1 MAHTVVAFG
10 AGLKRWPACSLS
22 FGFPCSGALGPH
34 WPRAPSHSGASTLAR
49 RLPCVLTPACIDS
62 RVRRLAPHWCSQPCR
77 QSQGGHGPWGA
88 QVRSPVLTTFPLLP
102 LGLPLP
108 SWVALRVQTPQPQLT
123 MTDDGRTTND
133 DGRQTTD
140 NDDGRMTDNDS
151 GRTTDNERRTNDGRR
166 RRLTDDGR
174 QRMVDGR

>member
-49 RLPCVLTPACIDS
+49 RLPRVLTPACIDS
-62 RVRRLAPHWCSQPCR
+62 RVRHLAPHLCSQPRR

-123 MTDDGRTTND
+123 MMDDGQTTNDDGRMTND
-133 DGRQTTD
+133 DGRQTMD
-140 NDDGRMTDNDS
+140 NDDGRITDNS
-151 GRTTDNERRTNDGRR
+151 GRTTDKQQTTT
-166 RRLTDDGR
+166 TDR
-174 QRMVDGR
+174 

>member
-34 WPRAPSHSGASTLAR
+34 WPSAPSHSGASTLAR
-49 RLPCVLTPACIDS
+49 RLPRVLTPACIDS
-62 RVRRLAPHWCSQPCR
+62 RVRRLAPHWCSQPRR

-88 QVRSPVLTTFPLLP
+88 QGRSPVLTTFPLLP

-133 DGRQTTD
+133 DGRTTNDDGRQTTD
-140 NDDGRMTDNDS
+140 NDDGRMTDNNS
-151 GRTTDNERRTNDGRR
+151 GRTTDNER
-166 RRLTDDGR
+166 
-174 QRMVDGR
+174 

>member
-34 WPRAPSHSGASTLAR
+34 WPRQAPLSFR
-49 RLPCVLTPACIDS
+49 CVDSRTLTPTCTNS
-62 RVRRLAPHWCSQPCR
+62 HMHQLAPHRCSQPRR

-108 SWVALRVQTPQPQLT
+108 SWVSSRVQTPQPQLT
-123 MTDDGRTTND
+123 MTDDGQTTND
-133 DGRQTTD
+133 DGRMTNDDGRMMNDDGRTM
-140 NDDGRMTDNDS
+140 NDDGRMTDNNS
-151 GRTTDNERRTNDGRR
+151 GRTMD
-166 RRLTDDGR
+166 
-174 QRMVDGR
+174 